1 MKNRRLNFQIK
12 TLSMP
17 RKRKPTDEDIAIL
30 ADQFGQLWRPG
41 DVLRPWF
48 RQHQNML
55 LDLVHGAWSW
65 ESVGQA
71 LTKAGITYGTGKPWT
86 AKWLQSDFSRAQQP
100 LKAYGNNKPKPNS
113 APTPSTA
120 AAALPAALIAP
131 ATPPPPK
138 SGGPRFKTA
147 TFRVPEPPRAL
158 SEAERIE
165 IERNRRL
172 TFGSPDNKE

>member
-1 MKNRRLNFQIK
+1 M
-12 TLSMP
+12 T
-17 RKRKPTDEDIAIL
+17 RKRKPTDEEIDIL
-30 ADQFGQLWRPG
+30 ADQFRQLWRPG

-55 LDLVHGAWSW
+55 LDLVHGACSW

-71 LTKAGITYGTGKPWT
+71 LTKAGITYGTSKPWT

-100 LKAYGNNKPKPNS
+100 LKGYGNNKPKPGS
-113 APTPSTA
+113 APTPS
-120 AAALPAALIAP
+120 PIA
-131 ATPPPPK
+131 ATPSVALLVTSSPPPST
-138 SGGPRFKTA
+138 SGGPRFKPA
-147 TFRVPEPPRAL
+147 TFRVVEPARAL
-158 SEAERIE
+158 SEAERVE

>member
-1 MKNRRLNFQIK
+1 LIFQTK
-12 TLSMP
+12 TLPMP
-17 RKRKPTDEDIAIL
+17 RKRKPTDEEIDIL
-30 ADQFGQLWRPG
+30 ADQFRQLWRPG

-55 LDLVHGAWSW
+55 LNLVHSAWSW

-100 LKAYGNNKPKPNS
+100 LKGYGNNKPEPGS
-113 APTPSTA
+113 APTPSNV
-120 AAALPAALIAP
+120 AAALPAALITP
-131 ATPPPPK
+131 GTLPPPI
-138 SGGPRFKTA
+138 SGGSRFKPA
-147 TFRVPEPPRAL
+147 TFRVAEPARGL
-158 SEAERIE
+158 SEAERVE

>member
-1 MKNRRLNFQIK
+1 
-12 TLSMP
+12 MP
-17 RKRKPTDEDIAIL
+17 RKRKPTDDEIEIL
-30 ADQFGQLWRPG
+30 ADQFRQLWRPR

-65 ESVGQA
+65 ASVGQA

-86 AKWLQSDFSRAQQP
+86 AKWLQSDFSRAQMP
-100 LKAYGNNKPKPNS
+100 LKGYGRNKPPPNS
-113 APTPSTA
+113 TPAPSPVA
-120 AAALPAALIAP
+120 PALPAALIAP
-131 ATPPPPK
+131 ATPPPPT
-138 SGGPRFKTA
+138 SGGPRFKPA
-147 TFRVPEPPRAL
+147 TFRIAEPPRAP
-158 SEAERIE
+158 SEAERAE

>member
-1 MKNRRLNFQIK
+1 
-12 TLSMP
+12 MP
-17 RKRKPTDEDIAIL
+17 RKRKPTEEEIDIL
-30 ADQFGQLWRPG
+30 ADQFRQLWRPG

-55 LDLVHGAWSW
+55 LNLVHGAWSW

-100 LKAYGNNKPKPNS
+100 LKGYGRNNPPPNS
-113 APTPSTA
+113 SSPPAPASVEA
-120 AAALPAALIAP
+120 GLPAALTVP
-131 ATPPPPK
+131 GKPPPPK
-138 SGGPRFKTA
+138 SGGPRFKPA
-147 TFRVPEPPRAL
+147 TFRIPKPPCAL
-158 SEAERIE
+158 SEAERVE

>member
-1 MKNRRLNFQIK
+1 
-12 TLSMP
+12 MP
-17 RKRKPTDEDIAIL
+17 RKRKPTDDEIDTL
-30 ADQFGQLWRPG
+30 ADQFSQLWRPG

-86 AKWLQSDFSRAQQP
+86 AKWLQSDFNRAQQP
-100 LKAYGNNKPKPNS
+100 LKGYGRNKPPPNS
-113 APTPSTA
+113 SSAPAPASVA
-120 AAALPAALIAP
+120 PALPPVLITP
-131 ATPPPPK
+131 ATPASRK
-138 SGGPRFKTA
+138 SGGSRFKPA
-147 TFRVPEPPRAL
+147 TFRVVEPARAL
-158 SEAERIE
+158 SETERAE

-172 TFGSPDNKE
+172 TFGSPDKKE

>member
-1 MKNRRLNFQIK
+1 
-12 TLSMP
+12 MP
-17 RKRKPTDEDIAIL
+17 RKRKPTDDEIDIL
-30 ADQFGQLWRPG
+30 ADQFRQLWRPG

-86 AKWLQSDFSRAQQP
+86 ARWLQSDFSRAQQP
-100 LKAYGNNKPKPNS
+100 LKGYGNNKPKPNS
-113 APTPSTA
+113 APTPSPVA
-120 AAALPAALIAP
+120 PALPPVLITP

-138 SGGPRFKTA
+138 SGGPRFKPA
-147 TFRVPEPPRAL
+147 TFRVVEPARAL
-158 SEAERIE
+158 SETERVE

-172 TFGSPDNKE
+172 IFGSPDNKE